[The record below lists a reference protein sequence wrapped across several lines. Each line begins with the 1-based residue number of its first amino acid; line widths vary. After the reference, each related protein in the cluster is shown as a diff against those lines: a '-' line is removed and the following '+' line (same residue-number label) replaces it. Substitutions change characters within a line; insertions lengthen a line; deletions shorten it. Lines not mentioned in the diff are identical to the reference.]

1 MSEPVNDYTAAP
13 TPPDGT
19 PSADDRQWGMIA
31 HLSVLAGL
39 ILPFG
44 NLLGP
49 LVVWLTKKDGSSF
62 VADQGREALNFQITV
77 SALILAIVVVA
88 IPLSF
93 IGIGLLL
100 FPLAGLAGLIG
111 LVLSVIAGIKANEG
125 VAYRY
130 PFAVRL
136 IK

>member
-1 MSEPVNDYTAAP
+1 MSEPVNEYTAAP
-13 TPPDGT
+13 PPPEGG

-31 HLSVLAGL
+31 HLSALAGL

-44 NLLGP
+44 NLIGP
-49 LVVWLTKKDGSSF
+49 LVVWLAKKDGSGF
-62 VADQGREALNFQITV
+62 IADQGREALNFQITI

-88 IPLSF
+88 IPLML
-93 IGIGLLL
+93 IGIGFLL
-100 FPLAGLAGLIG
+100 FPVAGLAGLVG
-111 LVLSVIAGIKANEG
+111 LVLAVIGGIKANEG